1 MKLNLPTM
9 TCAGCAAVLCLL
21 ISQKALAADF
31 LFMVPVQISN
41 PDPSWER
48 ASVTCVVT
56 GTGQNARVASG
67 TIYID
72 LPEQQNLNANY
83 YVPANLLPGAS
94 LVDAKEWSCHIRIK
108 PKGSPGY
115 PPMSRTEHNTSRS
128 RTIVSGRF

>member
-9 TCAGCAAVLCLL
+9 TCAGCVAVLCLL
-21 ISQKALAADF
+21 LSQKALAADF

-72 LPEQQNLNANY
+72 LPEHQNLNANY

-115 PPMSRTEHNTSRS
+115 PPMSRTEHDTSRS
-128 RTIVSGRF
+128 RTIVSGGF

>member
-1 MKLNLPTM
+1 VKLSLSTI
-9 TCAGCAAVLCLL
+9 ARAACAAVVCLL
-21 ISQKALAADF
+21 VSQQALAADF

-56 GTGQNARVASG
+56 GTGQNTRVASG

-72 LPEQQNLNANY
+72 LPEQQNIKANY

-94 LVDAKEWSCHIRIK
+94 LADAKEWSCHIRIK

-115 PPMSRTEHNTSRS
+115 PPMSRTEHDTGRSRS
-128 RTIVSGRF
+128 IVTGRF